1 MEGVIFNLPASY
13 LRKTLGRST
22 LPEESTEKTEQMFL
36 SLFNVD
42 GSDLDE
48 SKRMDAQ
55 ACSKAQNSKSYQ
67 EASFKIKHNF
77 MCALRIKRGR
87 AGQLVLALAIQYFQR
102 EVVIEFGKKFID
114 LFDAD
119 LEKVSRLYG
128 DRIIMENIDMRL
140 VKDTYDEF
148 WFVIKEDNY
157 WNLAEPTNQRTGNSI
172 VFSGRLWRLLMNCL
186 QTRVKPLLPDM
197 THLCSCFNGILR
209 ELKVRARAVIKAKC
223 VACQRPDYGGQ
234 FSCARTTG
242 TKINQILCEI
252 KSDKI
257 IATSGTIF
265 NEMWAKVDK
274 MIPDIVSELQEEM
287 EVEEFLLMKYHASL
301 PGYLRDYV
309 IPDDGIMPSDVESL
323 FEDM

>member
-1 MEGVIFNLPASY
+1 
-13 LRKTLGRST
+13 
-22 LPEESTEKTEQMFL
+22 
-36 SLFNVD
+36 
-42 GSDLDE
+42 
-48 SKRMDAQ
+48 
-55 ACSKAQNSKSYQ
+55 
-67 EASFKIKHNF
+67 
-77 MCALRIKRGR
+77 
-87 AGQLVLALAIQYFQR
+87 
-102 EVVIEFGKKFID
+102 
-114 LFDAD
+114 
-119 LEKVSRLYG
+119 
-128 DRIIMENIDMRL
+128 
-140 VKDTYDEF
+140 
-148 WFVIKEDNY
+148 
-157 WNLAEPTNQRTGNSI
+157 
-172 VFSGRLWRLLMNCL
+172 
-186 QTRVKPLLPDM
+186 M